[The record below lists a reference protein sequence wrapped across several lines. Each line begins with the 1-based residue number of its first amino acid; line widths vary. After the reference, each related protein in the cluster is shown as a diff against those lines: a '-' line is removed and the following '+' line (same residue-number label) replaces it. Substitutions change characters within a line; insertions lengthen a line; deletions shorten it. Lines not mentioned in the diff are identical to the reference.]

1 MTMEADLVAT
11 LKTLCPR
18 VFPDFAP
25 SSTSTPYVT
34 FQAIGGRPLRWL
46 DGTAADKR
54 HTLMQI
60 NVWAA
65 SRLQA
70 LSIARQ
76 VEAAICNLAA
86 TSFVAQPASEPI
98 STSEPDVKP
107 PLYGCMQDF
116 DIWSA
121 R

>member
-1 MTMEADLVAT
+1 MTMESDLVAT

-25 SSTSTPYVT
+25 GGTAKPYVT

-46 DGTAADKR
+46 NGTAADKR

-60 NVWAA
+60 NVWAGA
-65 SRLQA
+65 RIESLA
-70 LSIARQ
+70 LIRQ
-76 VEAAICNLAA
+76 IEAAICNLDTMPFMAR
-86 TSFVAQPASEPI
+86 PDSEPI
-98 STSEPDVKP
+98 SQAEEDLE
-107 PLYGCMQDF
+107 LYGCLQDF
-116 DIWSA
+116 SIIST